1 MAILSRPRGRRAN
14 FSTSILRRSR
24 ILSCSSQV
32 RRPLARESQARRPL
46 TSSATR
52 ARLLMLL
59 ELIRTRFERKIIA
72 PGTLGGPKIA
82 EGSNVGL
89 FLKAPAFFAAQR
101 SLAPDLPGP
110 GSDSDPLDGT
120 LDHYPLRAGGR
131 VPRSTQGLLEREAQ
145 AFAAARR

>member
-1 MAILSRPRGRRAN
+1 
-14 FSTSILRRSR
+14 
-24 ILSCSSQV
+24 
-32 RRPLARESQARRPL
+32 
-46 TSSATR
+46 
-52 ARLLMLL
+52 MLL

-145 AFAAARR
+145 AFAAAGDPDRACWRRRRNNRSLSFLRVDGGNRLGPGQTAE